1 MYNVSEKSPCGEI
14 CETLN
19 VKSLCLPAAVGSPVV
34 TND

>member
-1 MYNVSEKSPCGEI
+1 MYNVSEKSPLGEI

-19 VKSLCLPAAVGSPVV
+19 VMCMCVLAAVGSPIV